1 MSLHNILVI
10 LLVSSGAFFMLIGS
24 VGLIRLP
31 DFYSR
36 SHATGKT
43 DTLGILLVICGLIL
57 FEGFTLNS
65 VKMIIIGV
73 FVGLTNPTA
82 THALARAAFN
92 LGLKPWFKKPPP
104 GKKTEK

>member
-1 MSLHNILVI
+1 MSLLHIPIILFI
-10 LLVSSGAFFMLIGS
+10 SAGAFFMLVGS
-24 VGLIRLP
+24 MGLIRLP

-65 VKMIIIGV
+65 AKMLIIGV

-92 LGLKPWFKKPPP
+92 LGLRPWFRKRPA
-104 GKKTEK
+104 GEKQEK